1 MTTVVFSGTSDVPI
15 YTAAMIEQY
24 RNGNATLYFFGKM
37 AYVDIFDHA
46 HKTTFCWYLSENL
59 ETLNSCDTYNNA
71 N

>member
-1 MTTVVFSGTSDVPI
+1 
-15 YTAAMIEQY
+15 
-24 RNGNATLYFFGKM
+24 M